1 MGVQRLGV
9 STPSAN
15 TDTLLYTADY
25 PFLASVIGTNL
36 TASTSLIDVW
46 VVPTGVTLSSG
57 YVYYAYQTDIPPSNT
72 LETHKFALN
81 IGDKVYVRSTQ
92 NTSFN
97 LAGLRQVDI
106 QLATGVT
113 SFQNTAPTNPING
126 QVWVDGDG
134 VAGTNISSLAGYNVQ
149 ASSAT
154 QIPFQVQGASGQ
166 TADLQQWDHFNGTP
180 LAKVDATGLIY
191 SQQSPVINRD
201 GFNAGG
207 KNYVINGGFDIWQRG
222 TTFTTDGV
230 YTADRFKVS
239 TNGGAGTT
247 TRQLSGVPGI
257 QYCQRIQ
264 RNSGTSSTAGLFGG
278 YALGPEDVIPLQS
291 KVVTLSAYVRAGANY
306 SSASSLLF
314 FGVNWGTGT
323 GGQVFA
329 PLTNDQVLANP
340 SFTIGTGWQK
350 VSFTMT
356 IPATATELRFYP
368 YYYQVGTAGVA
379 DYFEWT
385 GVQLELG
392 STPTAFSRYGGGYA
406 GELAA
411 CLRYYW
417 QTTSS
422 PNGAVTIM
430 TGGLASGTGNVAQSY
445 CALPS
450 PMRTIPS
457 ASINSTNLQF
467 WDATGGGAGYSVGS
481 IVAQNSSMYQGTLNI
496 ASSGLTN
503 NNRYNLLALTNSTG
517 YLAFSAEY

>member
-1 MGVQRLGV
+1 
-9 STPSAN
+9 
-15 TDTLLYTADY
+15 
-25 PFLASVIGTNL
+25 
-36 TASTSLIDVW
+36 
-46 VVPTGVTLSSG
+46 VVPTGVTQTSG

-81 IGDKVYVRSTQ
+81 IGDRVYVRSTQ

-149 ASSAT
+149 AASAT
-154 QIPFQVQGASGQ
+154 QIPFQIQAASGQ

-180 LAKVDATGLIY
+180 LARVDSSGLMY

-207 KNYVINGGFDIWQRG
+207 KNYIINGGFDIWQRG
-222 TTFTTDGV
+222 TSFTGQNE
-230 YTADRFKVS
+230 YTADRFKIS
-239 TNGGAGTT
+239 WNGGAGTT
-247 TRQLSGVPGI
+247 TRQLSGIPGI

-264 RNSGTSSTAGLFGG
+264 RNAGNANVSGVFGG
-278 YALGPEDVIPLQS
+278 YALGPEDVVPLQS
-291 KVVTLSAYVRAGANY
+291 KIVTLSAYVRAGANY

-329 PLTNDQVLANP
+329 SLTNDTFLANP
-340 SFTIGTGWQK
+340 SFTLTTAWQR

-356 IPATATELRFYP
+356 IPSTATELRFYP
-368 YYYQVGTAGVA
+368 YYYEVGTAGA
-379 DYFEWT
+379 NDYFEWT

-392 STPTAFSRYGGGYA
+392 PTPTVFSRYGGGYD

-411 CLRYYW
+411 CQRYFQALSWGPTYNTAIHSGHFW
-417 QTTSS
+417 SSTKSLGTVHLKRTMRGTPAVSISAPSHVTVYSANSTYSVSSIGVDAATPSSFDIEFVTSS
-422 PNGAVTIM
+422 A
-430 TGGLASGTGNVAQSY
+430 GT
-445 CALPS
+445 
-450 PMRTIPS
+450 
-457 ASINSTNLQF
+457 
-467 WDATGGGAGYSVGS
+467 AGYGTFNR
-481 IVAQNSSMYQGTLNI
+481 ITNSS
-496 ASSGLTN
+496 
-503 NNRYNLLALTNSTG
+503 G
-517 YLAFSAEY
+517 YLWISAEY

>member
-81 IGDKVYVRSTQ
+81 IGDRVYVRATQ

-97 LAGLRQVDI
+97 ISGLRQVDI

-154 QIPFQVQGASGQ
+154 QVPFQIQGASGQ
-166 TADLQQWDHFNGTP
+166 TADLQQWDHVNGTP
-180 LAKVDATGLIY
+180 LARVDSTGLMY
-191 SQQSPVINRD
+191 SQQSPVVNRD

-222 TTFTTDGV
+222 TSFTGQNE
-230 YTADRFKVS
+230 YTADRFKIS
-239 TNGGAGTT
+239 WNGAAGTT
-247 TRQLSGVPGI
+247 TRQLSGIPGI

-264 RNSGTSSTAGLFGG
+264 RNAGNTNVSGAFSG

-329 PLTNDQVLANP
+329 QLTNDAVLANT
-340 SFTIGTGWQK
+340 SFTLTTAWQR

-356 IPATATELRFYP
+356 IPSTATELRFYP
-368 YYYQVGTAGVA
+368 YYYEVGTAGA
-379 DYFEWT
+379 NDYFEWT

-411 CLRYYW
+411 CQRYYYR
-417 QTTSS
+417 TTANTLYAVFGNGYISSSTVANFIFPLPVTMRSVPSSIETANLEYIDHTNGVGALSS
-422 PNGAVTIM
+422 PSLSVTEISPQM
-430 TGGLASGTGNVAQSY
+430 GRIGFAISGGTAGRAAFIRASNN
-445 CALPS
+445 
-450 PMRTIPS
+450 S
-457 ASINSTNLQF
+457 AAYI
-467 WDATGGGAGYSVGS
+467 G
-481 IVAQNSSMYQGTLNI
+481 
-496 ASSGLTN
+496 
-503 NNRYNLLALTNSTG
+503 
-517 YLAFSAEY
+517 FSAEY

>member
-36 TASTSLIDVW
+36 TTSTSLIDVW

-81 IGDKVYVRSTQ
+81 IGDRVYVRSTQ

-97 LAGLRQVDI
+97 ISGLRQVDI

-126 QVWVDGDG
+126 QVWVDGNG

-154 QIPFQVQGASGQ
+154 QIPFSVQGASGQ
-166 TADLQQWDHFNGTP
+166 TADLQQWDHVNGTP
-180 LAKVDATGLIY
+180 LARVDSTGLMY
-191 SQQSPVINRD
+191 SQQSPVVNRD

-222 TTFTTDGV
+222 TSFTGQNE
-230 YTADRFKVS
+230 YTADRFKIS
-239 TNGGAGTT
+239 WNGAAGTT
-247 TRQLSGVPGI
+247 TRQLSGIPGI

-264 RNSGTSSTAGLFGG
+264 RNAGNTNVSGVFGG
-278 YALGPEDVIPLQS
+278 YALGPEDVIPLQG
-291 KVVTLSAYVRAGANY
+291 KTVTLSFYARAGANY
-306 SSASSLLF
+306 SGASSLLYL
-314 FGVNWGTGT
+314 GVNWGTGT

-329 PLTNDQVLANP
+329 QLTNDAVLSNP
-340 SFTIGTGWQK
+340 SFAITTSWQR
-350 VSFTMT
+350 VSATMT

-368 YYYQVGTAGVA
+368 YYYEVGTAGA
-379 DYFEWT
+379 NDYFEWT

-392 STPTAFSRYGGGYA
+392 SVPTAFSRYGGGYA
-406 GELAA
+406 SELVA
-411 CLRYYW
+411 CQRYFQSLPWGPTYNTAIHSGHFW
-417 QTTSS
+417 SSTKSLGTVHLKTTMRTN
-422 PNGAVTIM
+422 PAVTISSPSHV
-430 TGGLASGTGNVAQSY
+430 TVYSANATYAVSSIGVDAITAASFDIEFVTSSAGT
-445 CALPS
+445 
-450 PMRTIPS
+450 
-457 ASINSTNLQF
+457 
-467 WDATGGGAGYSVGS
+467 AGY
-481 IVAQNSSMYQGTLNI
+481 GTFNRI
-496 ASSGLTN
+496 TN
-503 NNRYNLLALTNSTG
+503 TSG
-517 YLAFSAEY
+517 YLWISAEY

>member
-81 IGDKVYVRSTQ
+81 IGDRVYVRSTQ

-97 LAGLRQVDI
+97 ISGLRQVDI

-166 TADLQQWDHFNGTP
+166 TADLQQWDHVNGTP
-180 LAKVDATGLIY
+180 LARVDSTGLIY
-191 SQQSPVINRD
+191 SQQSPVVNRD

-207 KNYVINGGFDIWQRG
+207 KNSIINGSFDFWQRG
-222 TTFTTDGV
+222 TTFTSGSAM
-230 YTADRFKVS
+230 YTADRWPIS
-239 TNGGAGTT
+239 PNGGTMTISRINSDLTGFRYAMRVQRPQSGTT
-247 TRQLSGVPGI
+247 TAGI
-257 QYCQRIQ
+257 FLGQ
-264 RNSGTSSTAGLFGG
+264 GLVT
-278 YALGPEDVIPLQS
+278 EDVIHMQG
-291 KVVTLSAYVRAGANY
+291 KQVTISFYARAGANY
-306 SSASSLLF
+306 SSAGSILNL
-314 FGVNWGTGT
+314 GANWGTGT
-323 GGQVFA
+323 GGYVYG
-329 PLTNDQVLANP
+329 PLTNDALLFNTG
-340 SFTIGTGWQK
+340 FTLNTSWQRF
-350 VSFTMT
+350 SYTFTMPST
-356 IPATATELRFYP
+356 MTEFRFYP
-368 YYYQVGTAGVA
+368 YYTQSGTAGVN
-379 DYFEWT
+379 DYFDTT
-385 GVQLELG
+385 GWQLELG
-392 STPTAFSRYGGGYA
+392 TTPTLFSRYGGTYQ

-411 CLRYYW
+411 CQRYFQSLTWGPTYNTAIHSGHFW
-417 QTTSS
+417 SSTKSLGTIHLKTT
-422 PNGAVTIM
+422 M
-430 TGGLASGTGNVAQSY
+430 RGTPAITLS
-445 CALPS
+445 
-450 PMRTIPS
+450 S
-457 ASINSTNLQF
+457 ASHITVYSANGVYSVSSMNADALTATSIDLEFVTST
-467 WDATGGGAGYSVGS
+467 AGTAGYGTFNR
-481 IVAQNSSMYQGTLNI
+481 ITNSS
-496 ASSGLTN
+496 
-503 NNRYNLLALTNSTG
+503 G
-517 YLAFSAEY
+517 YIWISAEL

>member
-9 STPSAN
+9 STPSIN
-15 TDTLLYTADY
+15 TDTLIYTADY

-36 TASTSLIDVW
+36 TTSTSLIDVW
-46 VVPTGVTLSSG
+46 VVPTGVTQTSG

-81 IGDKVYVRSTQ
+81 IGDRVYVRSTQ
-92 NTSFN
+92 STSFN

-113 SFQNTAPTNPING
+113 SFQNIAPTNPING

-154 QIPFQVQGASGQ
+154 QVPFTVQGASGQ
-166 TADLQQWDHFNGTP
+166 TADLQQWDHSSGAA
-180 LAKVDATGLIY
+180 LAKVDSTGLVY

-207 KNYVINGGFDIWQRG
+207 KNYIINGGFDIWQRG
-222 TTFTTDGV
+222 TSFTGQNE
-230 YTADRFKVS
+230 YTADRFKIS
-239 TNGGAGTT
+239 WNGANGTT
-247 TRQLSGVPGI
+247 TRQLSGIPGI

-264 RNSGTSSTAGLFGG
+264 RNAGNANVSGVFGG

-329 PLTNDQVLANP
+329 QLTNDAVLASP
-340 SFTIGTGWQK
+340 SFTLTTAWQR

-356 IPATATELRFYP
+356 IPSTATELRFYP
-368 YYYQVGTAGVA
+368 YYYEVGTAGA
-379 DYFEWT
+379 NDYFEWT

-392 STPTAFSRYGGGYA
+392 PTPTAFSRYGGGYA

-430 TGGLASGTGNVAQSY
+430 TGGLASGTSNVAQLY

-450 PMRTIPS
+450 PMRSIPT
-457 ASINSTNLQF
+457 ASIASTNLQF
-467 WDATGGGAGYSVGS
+467 WDATGGGSGYSVGA
-481 IVAQNSSMYQGTLNI
+481 ITAQNSSAYQGTLNI

-503 NNRYNLLALTNSTG
+503 NNRYNLLALTGSTG
-517 YLAFSAEY
+517 YLAFSAEF

>member
-9 STPSAN
+9 STPSTN
-15 TDTLLYTADY
+15 TDTLIYTADY

-36 TASTSLIDVW
+36 TTSTSLIDVW
-46 VVPTGVTLSSG
+46 VVPTGVTQTSG

-81 IGDKVYVRSTQ
+81 IGDRVYVRSTQ

-113 SFQNTAPTNPING
+113 SFQTTAPTNPING

-154 QIPFQVQGASGQ
+154 QIPFQIQGASGQ
-166 TADLQQWDHFNGTP
+166 TADLQQWDHVNGTP
-180 LAKVDATGLIY
+180 LARVDSTGLMY
-191 SQQSPVINRD
+191 SQQSPVVNRD

-247 TRQLSGVPGI
+247 TRQLSGIPGI

-314 FGVNWGTGT
+314 FGVNWGTGA

-340 SFTIGTGWQK
+340 SFTIGTGWQRI
-350 VSFTMT
+350 SFTMT

-368 YYYQVGTAGVA
+368 YYYQTGTAGAA
-379 DYFEWT
+379 DYFDWT

-392 STPTAFSRYGGGYA
+392 SAPTAFSRYGGGYA

-411 CLRYYW
+411 CQRYFQALSWGPTYNTAIHSGHFW
-417 QTTSS
+417 SSTKSLGTLHLKTTMRSTPAVTLSSASHITVYSANATYGVSSMNVDALTTASVDIEFVTSS
-422 PNGAVTIM
+422 A
-430 TGGLASGTGNVAQSY
+430 GT
-445 CALPS
+445 
-450 PMRTIPS
+450 
-457 ASINSTNLQF
+457 
-467 WDATGGGAGYSVGS
+467 AGYGTFNR
-481 IVAQNSSMYQGTLNI
+481 ITNSS
-496 ASSGLTN
+496 
-503 NNRYNLLALTNSTG
+503 G
-517 YLAFSAEY
+517 YLWISAEY